1 MANYIFRLCQFMTVK
16 DVANQVSL
24 SWYQVKSIDKL
35 NLKKTIQRQ
44 SDKKI
49 KDTFY

>member
-1 MANYIFRLCQFMTVK
+1 MTVK